1 MICGI
6 VTPHDT
12 GLLFVRAVKR
22 NMFSPPKYV
31 LLHRPIRQDGIGG
44 EQELAEVDYLK
55 YHKDHKLEMA
65 FYDTVP
71 SDQVIIVSS
80 AGHVQRIQIIDSVH
94 D

>member
-6 VTPHDT
+6 VTPDDT
-12 GLLFVRAVKR
+12 GLLFIRAVKR
-22 NMFSPPKYV
+22 KVFSTPKYV
-31 LLHRPIRQDGIGG
+31 LLHRPIRQDGIGE

-55 YHKDHKLEMA
+55 YCKDYKLEMA

-80 AGHVQRIQIIDSVH
+80 AGYVQRIQIKDAFH

>member
-12 GLLFVRAVKR
+12 GLLFIRAVKR
-22 NMFSPPKYV
+22 NMLSPTKYV
-31 LLHRPIRQDGIGG
+31 LLHRSIRQDGIGE

-55 YHKDHKLEMA
+55 YRKDYKLEMA

-71 SDQVIIVSS
+71 SDQVIIASS
-80 AGHVQRIQIIDSVH
+80 AGYVQRMQFIDAGR